1 MQSQDLTCEK
11 QRLFPTQRT
20 WQWSMNMTKMLT
32 WRFRQCLGTFMM
44 FLVKGFSQGV
54 FLDIYMT
61 TFSESVI
68 LKLQNLWASSFFSE
82 CSKFQLHFKNAVKN
96 WEKVL
101 CFSRNCMSIGIA
113 KLSLLRRGYFSLAA
127 IVLRSSLKICR
138 VNKKQLYQLNRLEL
152 IIEYDKGALML
163 ISTVLGHV

>member
-1 MQSQDLTCEK
+1 
-11 QRLFPTQRT
+11 
-20 WQWSMNMTKMLT
+20 
-32 WRFRQCLGTFMM
+32 
-44 FLVKGFSQGV
+44 
-54 FLDIYMT
+54 
-61 TFSESVI
+61 
-68 LKLQNLWASSFFSE
+68 
-82 CSKFQLHFKNAVKN
+82 
-96 WEKVL
+96 
-101 CFSRNCMSIGIA
+101 MSIGIA